1 MGFLMMIRGVSVAR
15 AIRVVLLCVSVLW
28 VVPKECACRR
38 NYSRNSSSSLPP
50 TLSQRP
56 SSVNVGALFTYDSFI
71 GKAAKPAIK
80 AAMDDVNADQTVLKG
95 VKLNI
100 VFQDSNCSGFIGT
113 MGALQLMETKVVA
126 AIGPQSS
133 GIAHMIGYVANELHV
148 PLLSFGATDPTL
160 SSLQYPY
167 FLRTTQNDY
176 FQMHAI
182 ADFVS
187 YSGWRQVIAIFV
199 DDECG
204 RNGISV
210 LGDVLA
216 KKRSRISY
224 KAAITPGA
232 DSTFIED
239 LLVSVNLMASRVFVV
254 HVNPDSGL
262 DVFRV
267 AKSLGMMGS
276 GYVWIATDW
285 LPTAMDSMVPVDS
298 DAMDLLQGVVAFRHY
313 TYESSV
319 KRHFMAR
326 WKNLTND
333 DGFNSYAMYAYDSV
347 WLVARALDVFFKENN
362 KVTFSNDPNL
372 HKTNGS
378 AIQLSALSVFNE
390 GEKFMKIILGM
401 NHTGVTGSIQ
411 FDSDRNRVNPA
422 YEVLNLVGTGPRRV
436 GYWSNHSGLSVV
448 PPEKLYSKPPNTS
461 TANQHLYGIL
471 WPGEVT
477 KPPRGW
483 VFPNNGKPLRIA
495 VPNRVSYTDYVS
507 KDKNPPGVR
516 GYCIDVF
523 EAAIALL
530 PYPVPRTYLLY
541 GDGKRNPSYDN
552 LVNEVVADKYDVAVG
567 DITIVTN
574 RTRYVDFT
582 QPFIESGLVVV
593 APVKEAKSSPWSF
606 LKPFTIEMWA
616 VTGAFF
622 LFVGA
627 MVWILEHR
635 FNEEFRGPPRRQL
648 ITIFWFSFSTMFF
661 SHRENT
667 VSSLGRLVLI
677 IWLFVVLIINSSYT
691 ASLTSI
697 LTVRQLTSRIE
708 GIDSLVTSNEPIG
721 VQDGTFARNY
731 MVNELNI
738 APSRIVPLKD
748 EEQYLSALQRGP
760 RNGGVAAIVDEL
772 PYIEVLLTNS
782 NCKFR
787 TVGQEFTRTGWG
799 FAFQRDSPLAVDM
812 STAILQLSEEGE
824 LEKIHR
830 KWLNYKHE
838 CSMQI
843 SNSED
848 SQLSLKSFWGLFL
861 ICGITCFMALTV
873 FFWRVFWQYQRLLPE
888 NADEERAG
896 EVSEPS
902 SRPGRG
908 LRAPSFKELIKVV
921 DKKEAEIKEM
931 LKQKSNK
938 KLKATQ
944 SAAGSSQSEREIPQI
959 DKSSTI

>member
-1 MGFLMMIRGVSVAR
+1 MMRGVSMVKAM
-15 AIRVVLLCVSVLW
+15 IIVLLCVSFLW
-28 VVPKECACRR
+28 VVPEECAGKADF
-38 NYSRNSSSSLPP
+38 SRNSSSSSA
-50 TLSQRP
+50 SQPLLKRP

-71 GKAAKPAIK
+71 GRAAKPAFK
-80 AAMDDVNADQTVLKG
+80 AAMDDVNADQIVLKG
-95 VKLNI
+95 TKLNI

-113 MGALQLMETKVVA
+113 MGALQLMETQVVA

-133 GIAHMIGYVANELHV
+133 TIAHMISYVANELHV
-148 PLLSFGATDPTL
+148 PLLSFAATDPTL

-167 FLRTTQNDY
+167 FLRTTQNDH
-176 FQMHAI
+176 FQMQAV

-204 RNGISV
+204 RNGVLV
-210 LGDVLA
+210 LGDALA
-216 KKRSRISY
+216 KKRARISH

-232 DSTFIED
+232 DATSIKD
-239 LLVSVNLMASRVFVV
+239 LLVSVNLMASRVYVV

-262 DVFRV
+262 NVFSV

-285 LPTAMDSMVPVDS
+285 LPTVLDSMGAVDAETT
-298 DAMDLLQGVVAFRHY
+298 DVLQGVVAFRHY
-313 TYESSV
+313 TAESDA
-319 KRHFMAR
+319 KRRFMER
-326 WKNLTND
+326 WRNLRPKED
-333 DGFNSYAMYAYDSV
+333 LNSYALYAYDSI
-347 WLVARALDVFFKENN
+347 WLIARALDVFFGDNN
-362 KVTFSNDPNL
+362 RVTFSNDPNL
-372 HKTNGS
+372 HKTKS
-378 AIQLSALSVFNE
+378 SSLRLSALSVFNE
-390 GEKFMKIILGM
+390 GERFLEIILGM
-401 NHTGVTGSIQ
+401 NHTGLTGPIR
-411 FDSDRNRVNPA
+411 FDSERNRVNPA
-422 YEVLNLVGTGPRRV
+422 YEVLNIEGTGPRRV

-448 PPEKLYSKPPNTS
+448 PPEMLYSKPPSTS
-461 TANQHLYGIL
+461 RANQRLYGII

-483 VFPNNGKPLRIA
+483 VFPNNGKLLKIA
-495 VPNRVSYTDYVS
+495 VPNRVSYKDYVS

-523 EAAIALL
+523 EAAIELL
-530 PYPVPRTYLLY
+530 PYPVPRNYILY
-541 GDGKRNPSYDN
+541 GDGKKNPSYDN
-552 LVNEVVADKYDVAVG
+552 LINEVVADNFDVAVG

-574 RTRYVDFT
+574 RTRFVDFT

-627 MVWILEHR
+627 IVWILEHR
-635 FNEEFRGPPRRQL
+635 FNHEFRGPPRRQI

-697 LTVRQLTSRIE
+697 LTVQQLTSRIE
-708 GIDSLVTSNEPIG
+708 GIDSLITSNEPIG

-731 MVNELNI
+731 LVNELNI
-738 APSRIVPLKD
+738 SPHRIVPLRD
-748 EEQYLSALQRGP
+748 EEHYLSALQLGP
-760 RNGGVAAIVDEL
+760 KAGGVAAIVDEL

-782 NCKFR
+782 NCKYR
-787 TVGQEFTRTGWG
+787 TVGQEFTHTGWG

-843 SNSED
+843 QNSET

-861 ICGITCFMALTV
+861 ICGITCFIALTV
-873 FFWRVFWQYQRLLPE
+873 FFWRVFWQYQRLLPDTG
-888 NADEERAG
+888 DEERAS
-896 EVSEPS
+896 EVTEA
-902 SRPGRG
+902 SRSGRG
-908 LRAPSFKELIKVV
+908 LRAPSFKELVKIV
-921 DKKEAEIKEM
+921 DKREAEIKEI
-931 LKQKSNK
+931 LKQKSSS
-938 KLKATQ
+938 KLKSSQ
-944 SAAGSSQSEREIPQI
+944 SGAGSSHSQHSEIP
-959 DKSSTI
+959 

>member
-1 MGFLMMIRGVSVAR
+1 MMRGVSMVKAMR
-15 AIRVVLLCVSVLW
+15 IVLLCVSVLW
-28 VVPKECACRR
+28 IFPEECAGKS
-38 NYSRNSSSSLPP
+38 NFSRNSSSSTASPP
-50 TLSQRP
+50 LSQTP
-56 SSVNVGALFTYDSFI
+56 NSVNVGALFTYDSFI
-71 GKAAKPAIK
+71 GRAAKPAFK

-95 VKLNI
+95 TKLNI
-100 VFQDSNCSGFIGT
+100 VYQDSNCSGFIGT
-113 MGALQLMETKVVA
+113 MGALQLMETQVVA

-133 GIAHMIGYVANELHV
+133 SIAHMISYVANELHV
-148 PLLSFGATDPTL
+148 PLLSFAATDPTL

-167 FLRTTQNDY
+167 FLRTTQNDH
-176 FQMHAI
+176 FQMHAV
-182 ADFVS
+182 ADLVS

-204 RNGISV
+204 RNGVSV
-210 LGDVLA
+210 LGDALA
-216 KKRSRISY
+216 KKRARISH

-232 DSTFIED
+232 DATSIKD
-239 LLVSVNLMASRVFVV
+239 LLVSVNLMASRVYVV

-262 DVFRV
+262 NVFSV

-276 GYVWIATDW
+276 GYVWISTDW
-285 LPTAMDSMVPVDS
+285 LPTVLDSMGAVD
-298 DAMDLLQGVVAFRHY
+298 METMGLLQGVVAFRHY
-313 TYESSV
+313 TAESDA
-319 KRHFMAR
+319 KRRFMER
-326 WKNLTND
+326 WRNLRPKE
-333 DGFNSYAMYAYDSV
+333 GLNSYALYAYDSV
-347 WLVARALDVFFKENN
+347 WLIARALDVFFRENN

-372 HKTNGS
+372 HKTNS
-378 AIQLSALSVFNE
+378 SSLRLSALSVFNE
-390 GEKFMKIILGM
+390 GERFLEIILGM
-401 NHTGVTGSIQ
+401 NHTGVTGPIR
-411 FDSDRNRVNPA
+411 FDSERNRVNPA
-422 YEVLNLVGTGPRRV
+422 YEVLNIEGTGPRRV

-448 PPEKLYSKPPNTS
+448 PPETLYSKPPNTS
-461 TANQHLYGIL
+461 TANQRLYGII

-483 VFPNNGKPLRIA
+483 VFPNNGKPLKIA
-495 VPNRVSYTDYVS
+495 VPNRVSYKDYVS

-523 EAAIALL
+523 EAAIELL
-530 PYPVPRTYLLY
+530 PYPVPRNYILY
-541 GDGKRNPSYDN
+541 GDGKKNPSYDN
-552 LVNEVVADKYDVAVG
+552 LINEVVADNFDVAVG

-574 RTRYVDFT
+574 RTRFVDFT

-627 MVWILEHR
+627 IVWILEHR
-635 FNEEFRGPPRRQL
+635 FNHEFRGPPRRQL

-697 LTVRQLTSRIE
+697 LTVQQLTSRIE
-708 GIDSLVTSNEPIG
+708 GIDSLITSNEPIG

-731 MVNELNI
+731 LVNELNI
-738 APSRIVPLKD
+738 SPHRIVPLRD
-748 EEQYLSALQRGP
+748 EEHYLSALQLGP
-760 RNGGVAAIVDEL
+760 KAGGVAAIVDEL

-782 NCKFR
+782 NCKYR

-843 SNSED
+843 QNSET

-861 ICGITCFMALTV
+861 ICGITCFIALTL
-873 FFWRVFWQYQRLLPE
+873 FFWRVFWQYQRLLPDTG
-888 NADEERAG
+888 DEERAS
-896 EVSEPS
+896 EVTEG
-902 SRPGRG
+902 SRSGRG
-908 LRAPSFKELIKVV
+908 LRAPSFKELVKIV
-921 DKKEAEIKEM
+921 DKREAEIKEI
-931 LKQKSNK
+931 LKQKSSN
-938 KLKATQ
+938 KLKSSQ
-944 SAAGSSQSEREIPQI
+944 SGAGSSHSQHSEIP
-959 DKSSTI
+959 

>member
-1 MGFLMMIRGVSVAR
+1 MRFLVMISGVSMVKAM
-15 AIRVVLLCVSVLW
+15 RVVFLCVYVLR
-28 VVPKECACRR
+28 VFTKECAGESDS
-38 NYSRNSSSSLPP
+38 SRNSSSSSSSS
-50 TLSQRP
+50 LSPSERP

-71 GKAAKPAIK
+71 GRAAKPAFK

-95 VKLNI
+95 IKLNI

-113 MGALQLMETKVVA
+113 MGALQLMETQVVA

-133 GIAHMIGYVANELHV
+133 GIAHMISYVANELHV

-176 FQMHAI
+176 FQMYAI
-182 ADFVS
+182 TDFVY

-210 LGDVLA
+210 LGDALA
-216 KKRSRISY
+216 KKRARISY

-232 DSTFIED
+232 DSSFIED
-239 LLVSVNLMASRVFVV
+239 LLVSVNLMECRVYVV

-262 DVFRV
+262 NIFSV
-267 AKSLGMMGS
+267 AKSLGMMAS

-285 LPTAMDSMVPVDS
+285 LPTAIDSMDPVDS
-298 DAMDLLQGVVAFRHY
+298 DKMDLLQGVVAFRHY
-313 TYESSV
+313 TPESSM
-319 KRHFMAR
+319 KRKFMER
-326 WKNLTND
+326 WKKLRPR
-333 DGFNSYAMYAYDSV
+333 DGFNSYALYAYDSV
-347 WLVARALDVFFKENN
+347 WLVARALDVFFRKNN
-362 KVTFSNDPNL
+362 KITFSHDPNL

-378 AIQLSALSVFNE
+378 NIQLSALSVFNE
-390 GEKFMKIILGM
+390 GDKFLEIILGM
-401 NHTGVTGSIQ
+401 NHTGVTGAIQ
-411 FDSDRNRVNPA
+411 FDSERNRVNPA
-422 YEVLNLVGTGPRRV
+422 YEVQNIAGTGPRKV

-448 PPEKLYSKPPNTS
+448 NPETLYSKPPNTS
-461 TANQHLYGIL
+461 TSNQRLYGII
-471 WPGEVT
+471 WPGEET
-477 KPPRGW
+477 KTPRGW

-495 VPNRVSYTDYVS
+495 VPNRVSYKDYVS

-523 EAAIALL
+523 EAAIELL
-530 PYPVPRTYLLY
+530 PYPVPRSYILY

-552 LVNEVVADKYDVAVG
+552 LINEVVANNYDVAVG

-574 RTRYVDFT
+574 RTRFVDFT

-593 APVKEAKSSPWSF
+593 APVKAAKSSPWSF

-622 LFVGA
+622 LLVGA
-627 MVWILEHR
+627 IIWILEHR
-635 FNEEFRGPPRRQL
+635 FNQEFRGTPRRQI

-667 VSSLGRLVLI
+667 VSALGRLVLI

-697 LTVRQLTSRIE
+697 LTVQQLTSRIE
-708 GIDSLVTSNEPIG
+708 GIDSLITSNEPIG

-731 MVNELNI
+731 LINELNI
-738 APSRIVPLKD
+738 HPSRIVPLRD
-748 EEQYLSALQRGP
+748 EEHYLSALQRGP
-760 RNGGVAAIVDEL
+760 KAAGGVAAIVDEL

-782 NCKFR
+782 NCKYR

-830 KWLNYKHE
+830 KWLSYKHE

-843 SNSED
+843 SNSEN

-861 ICGITCFMALTV
+861 ICGITCFMAITI
-873 FFWRVFWQYQRLLPE
+873 FFWRVFWQYQRLLPDSG
-888 NADEERAG
+888 DEERAR
-896 EVSEPS
+896 EVSES
-902 SRPGRG
+902 SRSGRG
-908 LRAPSFKELIKVV
+908 LRAPSFTELIKVV
-921 DKKEAEIKEM
+921 DKREAEIKEL
-931 LKQKSNK
+931 LKQKSSK
-938 KLKATQ
+938 KLKTTENG
-944 SAAGSSQSEREIPQI
+944 AGSSHSQHSEI
-959 DKSSTI
+959 S

>member
-1 MGFLMMIRGVSVAR
+1 MMRGVSMVKAMR
-15 AIRVVLLCVSVLW
+15 IVLLCVSVLW
-28 VVPKECACRR
+28 IFPEECAGKS
-38 NYSRNSSSSLPP
+38 NFSRNSSSSTASPP
-50 TLSQRP
+50 LSQTP
-56 SSVNVGALFTYDSFI
+56 NSVNVGALFTYDSFI
-71 GKAAKPAIK
+71 GRAAKPAFK

-95 VKLNI
+95 TKLNI
-100 VFQDSNCSGFIGT
+100 VYQDSNCSGFIGT
-113 MGALQLMETKVVA
+113 MGALQLMETQVVA

-133 GIAHMIGYVANELHV
+133 SIAHMISYVANELHV
-148 PLLSFGATDPTL
+148 PLLSFAATDPTL

-167 FLRTTQNDY
+167 FLRTTQNDH
-176 FQMHAI
+176 FQMHAV
-182 ADFVS
+182 ADLVS

-204 RNGISV
+204 RNGVSV
-210 LGDVLA
+210 LGDALA
-216 KKRSRISY
+216 KKRARISH

-232 DSTFIED
+232 DATSIKD
-239 LLVSVNLMASRVFVV
+239 LLVSVNLMASRVYVV

-262 DVFRV
+262 NVFSV

-276 GYVWIATDW
+276 GYVWISTDW
-285 LPTAMDSMVPVDS
+285 LPTVLDSMGAVDTET
-298 DAMDLLQGVVAFRHY
+298 MGLLQGVVAFRHY
-313 TYESSV
+313 TAESDA
-319 KRHFMAR
+319 KRRFMER
-326 WKNLTND
+326 WRNLRPKE
-333 DGFNSYAMYAYDSV
+333 GLNSYALYAYDSV
-347 WLVARALDVFFKENN
+347 WLIARALDVFFRENN

-372 HKTNGS
+372 HKTNS
-378 AIQLSALSVFNE
+378 SSLRLSALSVFNE
-390 GEKFMKIILGM
+390 GERFLEIILGM
-401 NHTGVTGSIQ
+401 NHTGVTGPIR
-411 FDSDRNRVNPA
+411 FDSERNRVNPA
-422 YEVLNLVGTGPRRV
+422 YEVLNIEGTGPRRL

-448 PPEKLYSKPPNTS
+448 PPETLYSKPPNTS
-461 TANQHLYGIL
+461 TANQRLYGII

-483 VFPNNGKPLRIA
+483 VFPNNGKPLKIA
-495 VPNRVSYTDYVS
+495 VPNRVSYKDYVS

-523 EAAIALL
+523 EAAIELL
-530 PYPVPRTYLLY
+530 PYPVPRNYILY
-541 GDGKRNPSYDN
+541 GDGKKNPSYDN
-552 LVNEVVADKYDVAVG
+552 LINEVVADNFDVAVG

-574 RTRYVDFT
+574 RTRFVDFT

-627 MVWILEHR
+627 IVWILEHR
-635 FNEEFRGPPRRQL
+635 FNHEFRGPPRRQL

-697 LTVRQLTSRIE
+697 LTVQQLTSRIE
-708 GIDSLVTSNEPIG
+708 GIDSLITSNEPIG

-731 MVNELNI
+731 LVNELNI
-738 APSRIVPLKD
+738 SPHRIVPLRD
-748 EEQYLSALQRGP
+748 EEHYLSALQLGP
-760 RNGGVAAIVDEL
+760 KAGGVAAIVDEL

-782 NCKFR
+782 NCKYR

-843 SNSED
+843 QNSET

-861 ICGITCFMALTV
+861 ICGITCFIALTL
-873 FFWRVFWQYQRLLPE
+873 FFWRVFWQYQRLLPDTG
-888 NADEERAG
+888 DEERAS
-896 EVSEPS
+896 EVTEG
-902 SRPGRG
+902 SRSGRG
-908 LRAPSFKELIKVV
+908 LRAPSFKELVKIV
-921 DKKEAEIKEM
+921 DKREAEIKEI
-931 LKQKSNK
+931 LKQKSSN
-938 KLKATQ
+938 KLKSSQ
-944 SAAGSSQSEREIPQI
+944 SGAGSSHSQHSEIP
-959 DKSSTI
+959 

>member
-1 MGFLMMIRGVSVAR
+1 VLLLEIVIKMGFLVMIREVSMAK

-28 VVPKECACRR
+28 VVPKECACRS
-38 NYSRNSSSSLPP
+38 NFSRNSSSSSSSSLRP
-50 TLSQRP
+50 LRQRP

-71 GKAAKPAIK
+71 GRAAKPAVK
-80 AAMDDVNADQTVLKG
+80 AAMDDVNADQSVLKG
-95 VKLNI
+95 IKLNI
-100 VFQDSNCSGFIGT
+100 IFQDSNCSGFIGT
-113 MGALQLMETKVVA
+113 MGALQLMENKVVA

-133 GIAHMIGYVANELHV
+133 GIAHMISYVANELHV

-160 SSLQYPY
+160 SSLQFPY

-182 ADFVS
+182 ADFLS

-232 DSTFIED
+232 DSSSIRD
-239 LLVSVNLMASRVFVV
+239 LLVSVNLMESRVFVV

-262 DVFRV
+262 NVFSV
-267 AKSLGMMGS
+267 AKSLGMMAS

-285 LPTAMDSMVPVDS
+285 LPTAMDSMEHVDS
-298 DAMDLLQGVVAFRHY
+298 DTMDLLQGVVAFRHY
-313 TYESSV
+313 TIESSV
-319 KRHFMAR
+319 KRQFMAR
-326 WKNLTND
+326 WKNLRPN

-347 WLVARALDVFFKENN
+347 WLVARALDVFFRENN
-362 KVTFSNDPNL
+362 NITFSNDPNL

-378 AIQLSALSVFNE
+378 TIQLSALSVFNE

-401 NHTGVTGSIQ
+401 NHTGVTGPIQ

-422 YEVLNLVGTGPRRV
+422 YEVLNLEGTAPRTV

-448 PPEKLYSKPPNTS
+448 HPETLYSRPPNTS
-461 TANQHLYGIL
+461 TANQRLKGIIY
-471 WPGEVT
+471 PGEVT

-483 VFPNNGKPLRIA
+483 VFPNNGKPLRIG

-523 EAAIALL
+523 EAAIELL
-530 PYPVPRTYLLY
+530 PYPVPRTYILY

-552 LVNEVVADKYDVAVG
+552 LVNEVVADVSSYITQSSSQLSEDANLSFLMFPLQNFDVAVG

-616 VTGAFF
+616 VTGGFF

-635 FNEEFRGPPRRQL
+635 FNQEFRGPPRRQL
-648 ITIFWFSFSTMFF
+648 ITIFWL
-661 SHRENT
+661 
-667 VSSLGRLVLI
+667 VSQ
-677 IWLFVVLIINSSYT
+677 F
-691 ASLTSI
+691 LT
-697 LTVRQLTSRIE
+697 L
-708 GIDSLVTSNEPIG
+708 EP
-721 VQDGTFARNY
+721 
-731 MVNELNI
+731 
-738 APSRIVPLKD
+738 
-748 EEQYLSALQRGP
+748 
-760 RNGGVAAIVDEL
+760 
-772 PYIEVLLTNS
+772 
-782 NCKFR
+782 
-787 TVGQEFTRTGWG
+787 EFT
-799 FAFQRDSPLAVDM
+799 F
-812 STAILQLSEEGE
+812 
-824 LEKIHR
+824 
-830 KWLNYKHE
+830 
-838 CSMQI
+838 
-843 SNSED
+843 
-848 SQLSLKSFWGLFL
+848 
-861 ICGITCFMALTV
+861 
-873 FFWRVFWQYQRLLPE
+873 
-888 NADEERAG
+888 
-896 EVSEPS
+896 
-902 SRPGRG
+902 
-908 LRAPSFKELIKVV
+908 
-921 DKKEAEIKEM
+921 
-931 LKQKSNK
+931 
-938 KLKATQ
+938 
-944 SAAGSSQSEREIPQI
+944 
-959 DKSSTI
+959 

>member
-1 MGFLMMIRGVSVAR
+1 MITGVTMVKAM
-15 AIRVVLLCVSVLW
+15 RVVLLCVSVLW
-28 VVPKECACRR
+28 VFPEECAGKSDS
-38 NYSRNSSSSLPP
+38 SRNSSSSSAPP
-50 TLSQRP
+50 PILQRP

-71 GKAAKPAIK
+71 GRAAKPAFK
-80 AAMDDVNADQTVLKG
+80 AAMNDVNADQTVLKG
-95 VKLNI
+95 TKLNI

-113 MGALQLMETKVVA
+113 MGALQLMETQVVA

-133 GIAHMIGYVANELHV
+133 SIAHMISYVANELHV

-176 FQMHAI
+176 FQMYAVT
-182 ADFVS
+182 DFIS

-210 LGDVLA
+210 LGDALA
-216 KKRSRISY
+216 KKRARISH
-224 KAAITPGA
+224 KAAITP
-232 DSTFIED
+232 DSDTSSIRD
-239 LLVSVNLMASRVFVV
+239 LLVSVNLMASRVYVV

-262 DVFRV
+262 NVFSV

-285 LPTAMDSMVPVDS
+285 LPTALDSMAPVDT
-298 DAMDLLQGVVAFRHY
+298 DTMDLLQGVVAFRHY
-313 TYESSV
+313 TTETSV
-319 KRHFMAR
+319 KREFMER
-326 WKNLTND
+326 WKNLRPR
-333 DGFNSYAMYAYDSV
+333 DGFNSYALYAYDSV
-347 WLVARALDVFFKENN
+347 WLIARGLDVFFRQNN

-372 HKTNGS
+372 HRTKS
-378 AIQLSALSVFNE
+378 SSLRLSALSVFNE
-390 GEKFMKIILGM
+390 GEKFLEIILGM
-401 NHTGVTGSIQ
+401 NHTGVTGPIQ
-411 FDSDRNRVNPA
+411 FDSERNRVNPA
-422 YEVLNLVGTGPRRV
+422 YEVLNIEGTGPRRV

-448 PPEKLYSKPPNTS
+448 PPETLYSKPPNTS
-461 TANQHLYGIL
+461 TANQRLYGII

-483 VFPNNGKPLRIA
+483 VFPNNGKPLKIA
-495 VPNRVSYTDYVS
+495 VPNRVSYKDYVS

-523 EAAIALL
+523 EAAIELL
-530 PYPVPRTYLLY
+530 PYPVPRNYILY
-541 GDGKRNPSYDN
+541 GDGKKNPSYDN
-552 LVNEVVADKYDVAVG
+552 LINEVVADNFDVAVG

-574 RTRYVDFT
+574 RTRFVDFT

-627 MVWILEHR
+627 IVWILEHR
-635 FNEEFRGPPRRQL
+635 FNHEFRGPPRRQL

-697 LTVRQLTSRIE
+697 LTVQQLTSRIE
-708 GIDSLVTSNEPIG
+708 GIDSLITSNEPIG

-731 MVNELNI
+731 LVNELNI
-738 APSRIVPLKD
+738 SPHRIVPLRD
-748 EEQYLSALQRGP
+748 EEHYLSALQLGP
-760 RNGGVAAIVDEL
+760 KAGGVAAIVDEL

-843 SNSED
+843 QNTET

-861 ICGITCFMALTV
+861 ICGVTCFIALTV
-873 FFWRVFWQYQRLLPE
+873 FFWRVFWQYQRLLPDTG
-888 NADEERAG
+888 DEERAS
-896 EVSEPS
+896 EVTEA
-902 SRPGRG
+902 SRSGRG
-908 LRAPSFKELIKVV
+908 LRAPSFKELVKIV
-921 DKKEAEIKEM
+921 DKREAEIKEI
-931 LKQKSNK
+931 LKQKSNNN
-938 KLKATQ
+938 KLKSSQ
-944 SAAGSSQSEREIPQI
+944 SGAGSSHSQHSEIP
-959 DKSSTI
+959 

>member
-1 MGFLMMIRGVSVAR
+1 MIRGVTMVKAM
-15 AIRVVLLCVSVLW
+15 RVVLLCVSVLW
-28 VVPKECACRR
+28 VFPEEC
-38 NYSRNSSSSLPP
+38 
-50 TLSQRP
+50 
-56 SSVNVGALFTYDSFI
+56 
-71 GKAAKPAIK
+71 AAKPAFK

-95 VKLNI
+95 TKLNI

-113 MGALQLMETKVVA
+113 MGALQLMETQVVA

-133 GIAHMIGYVANELHV
+133 SIAHMISYVANELHV

-167 FLRTTQNDY
+167 FLRTTQNDH
-176 FQMHAI
+176 FQMNAVT
-182 ADFVS
+182 DFIS

-210 LGDVLA
+210 LGDALA
-216 KKRSRISY
+216 KKRARISH

-232 DSTFIED
+232 DTSSIKD
-239 LLVSVNLMASRVFVV
+239 LLVSVNLMASRVYVV

-262 DVFRV
+262 NIFSV
-267 AKSLGMMGS
+267 AKSLGMMGN

-285 LPTAMDSMVPVDS
+285 LPTALDSMAPVDT
-298 DAMDLLQGVVAFRHY
+298 DTMDLLQGVVAFRHY
-313 TYESSV
+313 TTESSM
-319 KRHFMAR
+319 KRRFMER
-326 WKNLTND
+326 WKNLRPK
-333 DGFNSYAMYAYDSV
+333 DGFNSYALYAYDSV
-347 WLVARALDVFFKENN
+347 WLIARALDVFFRQNN

-372 HKTNGS
+372 HRAKS
-378 AIQLSALSVFNE
+378 SSLRLSALSVFNE
-390 GEKFMKIILGM
+390 GERFLEIILGM
-401 NHTGVTGSIQ
+401 NHTGVTGPIQ
-411 FDSDRNRVNPA
+411 FDSERNRVNPA
-422 YEVLNLVGTGPRRV
+422 YEVLNIEGTGPRRV

-448 PPEKLYSKPPNTS
+448 APETLYSKPPNTS
-461 TANQHLYGIL
+461 TANQRLYGII

-483 VFPNNGKPLRIA
+483 VFPNNGKPLKIA
-495 VPNRVSYTDYVS
+495 VPNRVSYKDYVS

-523 EAAIALL
+523 EAAIELL
-530 PYPVPRTYLLY
+530 PYPVPRNYILY
-541 GDGKRNPSYDN
+541 GDGKKNPSYDN
-552 LVNEVVADKYDVAVG
+552 LINEVVADNFDVAVG

-574 RTRYVDFT
+574 RTRFVDFT

-627 MVWILEHR
+627 IVWILEHR
-635 FNEEFRGPPRRQL
+635 FNHEFRGPPRRQL

-697 LTVRQLTSRIE
+697 LTVQQLTSRIE
-708 GIDSLVTSNEPIG
+708 GIDSLITSNEPIG

-731 MVNELNI
+731 LVNELNI
-738 APSRIVPLKD
+738 SPHRIVPLRD
-748 EEQYLSALQRGP
+748 EEHYLSALQLGP
-760 RNGGVAAIVDEL
+760 KAGGVAAIVDEL

-782 NCKFR
+782 NCKYR

-799 FAFQRDSPLAVDM
+799 FAFQRDSPLALDM

-843 SNSED
+843 QNSEN

-861 ICGITCFMALTV
+861 ICGVTCFIALTV
-873 FFWRVFWQYQRLLPE
+873 FFWRVFWQYQKLLPDTG
-888 NADEERAG
+888 DEERAS
-896 EVSEPS
+896 EVTEPS
-902 SRPGRG
+902 RSGRG
-908 LRAPSFKELIKVV
+908 LRAPSFKELVKIV
-921 DKKEAEIKEM
+921 DKREAEIKEI
-931 LKQKSNK
+931 LKQKSNNN
-938 KLKATQ
+938 KLKSSQ
-944 SAAGSSQSEREIPQI
+944 SGAGSSHSQHTEIP
-959 DKSSTI
+959 

>member
-1 MGFLMMIRGVSVAR
+1 M
-15 AIRVVLLCVSVLW
+15 
-28 VVPKECACRR
+28 
-38 NYSRNSSSSLPP
+38 
-50 TLSQRP
+50 
-56 SSVNVGALFTYDSFI
+56 
-71 GKAAKPAIK
+71 
-80 AAMDDVNADQTVLKG
+80 
-95 VKLNI
+95 
-100 VFQDSNCSGFIGT
+100 
-113 MGALQLMETKVVA
+113 VA

-133 GIAHMIGYVANELHV
+133 GIAHMISYVANELHV

-232 DSTFIED
+232 DSSFIQD
-239 LLVSVNLMASRVFVV
+239 LLVSVNLMESRVFVV

-262 DVFRV
+262 YLFSV

-285 LPTAMDSMVPVDS
+285 LPTAMDSMEPVDS
-298 DAMDLLQGVVAFRHY
+298 DTMDLLQGVVAFRHY
-313 TYESSV
+313 TNESSV
-319 KRHFMAR
+319 KRQFMAR
-326 WKNLTND
+326 WKNLTPN

-347 WLVARALDVFFKENN
+347 WLVARALDVFFRENN
-362 KVTFSNDPNL
+362 RITFSNDPNL

-378 AIQLSALSVFNE
+378 TIQLSALSVFNE
-390 GEKFMKIILGM
+390 GEKFMEIILGM
-401 NHTGVTGSIQ
+401 NHTGVTGPIQ

-422 YEVLNLVGTGPRRV
+422 YEVLNYEGTGPRRV

-448 PPEKLYSKPPNTS
+448 PPENLNFKPPNTS
-461 TANQHLYGIL
+461 TANQHLYGII

-483 VFPNNGKPLRIA
+483 VFPNNGKPLRVG
-495 VPNRVSYTDYVS
+495 VPNRVSYTAYVS

-516 GYCIDVF
+516 GFCIDVF
-523 EAAIALL
+523 EAAIELL
-530 PYPVPRTYLLY
+530 PYPVPRNYILY

-552 LVNEVVADKYDVAVG
+552 LVNEVVADVSSYTLLNQVHNFQKMLTIFSFFFSLQNFDVAVG

-635 FNEEFRGPPRRQL
+635 FNQEFRGSPRRQL
-648 ITIFWFSFSTMFF
+648 ITIFWLV
-661 SHRENT
+661 SHILTPSLSLHLDLIFYLVIVTGLASQRC
-667 VSSLGRLVLI
+667 SSL
-677 IWLFVVLIINSSYT
+677 
-691 ASLTSI
+691 
-697 LTVRQLTSRIE
+697 
-708 GIDSLVTSNEPIG
+708 
-721 VQDGTFARNY
+721 
-731 MVNELNI
+731 
-738 APSRIVPLKD
+738 IV
-748 EEQYLSALQRGP
+748 
-760 RNGGVAAIVDEL
+760 
-772 PYIEVLLTNS
+772 
-782 NCKFR
+782 
-787 TVGQEFTRTGWG
+787 
-799 FAFQRDSPLAVDM
+799 
-812 STAILQLSEEGE
+812 
-824 LEKIHR
+824 
-830 KWLNYKHE
+830 
-838 CSMQI
+838 SM
-843 SNSED
+843 
-848 SQLSLKSFWGLFL
+848 L
-861 ICGITCFMALTV
+861 
-873 FFWRVFWQYQRLLPE
+873 
-888 NADEERAG
+888 
-896 EVSEPS
+896 
-902 SRPGRG
+902 
-908 LRAPSFKELIKVV
+908 
-921 DKKEAEIKEM
+921 
-931 LKQKSNK
+931 
-938 KLKATQ
+938 
-944 SAAGSSQSEREIPQI
+944 
-959 DKSSTI
+959 

>member
-1 MGFLMMIRGVSVAR
+1 MRGVSMVKAMR
-15 AIRVVLLCVSVLW
+15 IILLCVSVLW
-28 VVPKECACRR
+28 IFPEECAGKS
-38 NYSRNSSSSLPP
+38 NFSRNSSSSTASPP
-50 TLSQRP
+50 LSQTP
-56 SSVNVGALFTYDSFI
+56 NSVNVGALFTYDSFI
-71 GKAAKPAIK
+71 GRAAKPAFK

-95 VKLNI
+95 TKLNI
-100 VFQDSNCSGFIGT
+100 VYQDSNCSGFIGT
-113 MGALQLMETKVVA
+113 MGALQLMETQVVA

-133 GIAHMIGYVANELHV
+133 SIAHMISYVANELHV
-148 PLLSFGATDPTL
+148 PLLSFAATDPTL

-167 FLRTTQNDY
+167 FLRTTQNDH
-176 FQMHAI
+176 FQMHAV
-182 ADFVS
+182 ADLVS

-204 RNGISV
+204 RNGVSV
-210 LGDVLA
+210 LGDALA
-216 KKRSRISY
+216 KKRARISH

-232 DSTFIED
+232 DATSIKD
-239 LLVSVNLMASRVFVV
+239 LLVSVNLMASRVYVV

-262 DVFRV
+262 NVFSV
-267 AKSLGMMGS
+267 AKALGMMGN
-276 GYVWIATDW
+276 GYVWITTDW
-285 LPTAMDSMVPVDS
+285 LPTVLDSMGAVD
-298 DAMDLLQGVVAFRHY
+298 AETMDLLQGVVAFRHY
-313 TYESSV
+313 TAESDA
-319 KRHFMAR
+319 KRRFMER
-326 WKNLTND
+326 WRNLRPKE
-333 DGFNSYAMYAYDSV
+333 GLNSYSLYAYDSV
-347 WLVARALDVFFKENN
+347 WLIARALDVFFRENN

-372 HKTNGS
+372 HKTKS
-378 AIQLSALSVFNE
+378 SSLRLSALSVFNE
-390 GEKFMKIILGM
+390 GERFLEIILGM
-401 NHTGVTGSIQ
+401 NHTGLTGPIR
-411 FDSDRNRVNPA
+411 FDSERNRVNPA
-422 YEVLNLVGTGPRRV
+422 YEVLNIEGTGPRRV

-448 PPEKLYSKPPNTS
+448 PPETLYSKPPNTS
-461 TANQHLYGIL
+461 TANQRLYGII

-483 VFPNNGKPLRIA
+483 VFPNNGKPLKIA
-495 VPNRVSYTDYVS
+495 VPNRVSYKDYVS

-523 EAAIALL
+523 EAAIELL
-530 PYPVPRTYLLY
+530 PYPVPRNYILY
-541 GDGKRNPSYDN
+541 GDGKKNPSYDN
-552 LVNEVVADKYDVAVG
+552 LINEVVADNFDVAVG

-574 RTRYVDFT
+574 RTRFVDFT

-627 MVWILEHR
+627 IVWILEHR
-635 FNEEFRGPPRRQL
+635 FNHEFRGPPRRQL

-697 LTVRQLTSRIE
+697 LTVQQLTSRIE
-708 GIDSLVTSNEPIG
+708 GIDSLITSNEPIG

-731 MVNELNI
+731 LVNELNI
-738 APSRIVPLKD
+738 SPHRIVPLRD
-748 EEQYLSALQRGP
+748 EEHYLSALQLGP
-760 RNGGVAAIVDEL
+760 KAGGVAAIVDEL

-782 NCKFR
+782 NCKYR

-843 SNSED
+843 QNSET

-861 ICGITCFMALTV
+861 ICGITCFIALTL
-873 FFWRVFWQYQRLLPE
+873 FFWRVFWQYQRLLPDTG
-888 NADEERAG
+888 DEERAS
-896 EVSEPS
+896 EVTEG
-902 SRPGRG
+902 SRSGRG
-908 LRAPSFKELIKVV
+908 LRAPSFKELVKIV
-921 DKKEAEIKEM
+921 DKREAEIKEI
-931 LKQKSNK
+931 LKQKSSN
-938 KLKATQ
+938 KLKSSQ
-944 SAAGSSQSEREIPQI
+944 SGAGSSHSQHSEIP
-959 DKSSTI
+959 

>member
-1 MGFLMMIRGVSVAR
+1 MMIRGVSMVKAMGVA
-15 AIRVVLLCVSVLW
+15 LLYVSVLW
-28 VVPKECACRR
+28 VVPQECAGKSVL
-38 NYSRNSSSSLPP
+38 SRNSSTSPPLP
-50 TLSQRP
+50 QRP

-71 GKAAKPAIK
+71 GRAAKPAFK

-95 VKLNI
+95 TKLNI

-113 MGALQLMETKVVA
+113 MGALQLMETQVVA

-133 GIAHMIGYVANELHV
+133 GIAHMISYVANELHV
-148 PLLSFGATDPTL
+148 PLLSFAATDPTL

-176 FQMHAI
+176 FQMQAI
-182 ADFVS
+182 TDFIS
-187 YSGWRQVIAIFV
+187 YSGWRQVIAIYV
-199 DDECG
+199 DDEYG
-204 RNGISV
+204 RNGVSILS
-210 LGDVLA
+210 DALA
-216 KKRSRISY
+216 KKRSKISY

-232 DSTFIED
+232 DSTSIES
-239 LLVSVNLMASRVFVV
+239 LLVSVNLMASRVYVV

-262 DVFRV
+262 NVFSV
-267 AKSLGMMGS
+267 AKSLGMMGN

-285 LPTAMDSMVPVDS
+285 LPTAIDSMEPVDS
-298 DAMDLLQGVVAFRHY
+298 ETMDLLQGVVAFRHY
-313 TYESSV
+313 TAESSM
-319 KRHFMAR
+319 KRQFKER
-326 WKNLTND
+326 WKN
-333 DGFNSYAMYAYDSV
+333 GFNSYALYAYDSV
-347 WLVARALDVFFKENN
+347 WLIARALDGFFRENSTI
-362 KVTFSNDPNL
+362 TFSNDQRL
-372 HKTNGS
+372 HKTS
-378 AIQLSALSVFNE
+378 DSSIQLSALNVFNE
-390 GEKFMKIILGM
+390 GEKLLKIILGM
-401 NHTGVTGSIQ
+401 NHTGVSGPIQ
-411 FDSDRNRVNPA
+411 FDSERNRVNPA
-422 YEVLNLVGTGPRRV
+422 YEVLNVEGSGPRRV

-448 PPEKLYSKPPNTS
+448 TPETLYSKPPNTS
-461 TANQHLYGIL
+461 TANQRLHGII

-483 VFPNNGKPLRIA
+483 VFPNNGKPLKIA
-495 VPNRVSYTDYVS
+495 VPNRVSYKDYVS

-523 EAAIALL
+523 EAAIELL
-530 PYPVPRTYLLY
+530 PYPVPRNYILY
-541 GDGKRNPSYDN
+541 GDGKKNPSYDSLIN
-552 LVNEVVADKYDVAVG
+552 DVVADSFDVAVG
-567 DITIVTN
+567 DITITTN
-574 RTRYVDFT
+574 RTRFVDFT

-593 APVKEAKSSPWSF
+593 APVKVAKSSPWSF

-627 MVWILEHR
+627 IVWILEHR
-635 FNEEFRGPPRRQL
+635 FNHEFRGPPRRQL

-667 VSSLGRLVLI
+667 VSTLGRLVLI

-697 LTVRQLTSRIE
+697 LTVQQLTSRIE
-708 GIDSLVTSNEPIG
+708 GIDSLIQSNEPIG

-731 MVNELNI
+731 LVNELNI
-738 APSRIVPLKD
+738 SPHRIVPLRD
-748 EEQYLSALQRGP
+748 EEHYLSALQRGP
-760 RNGGVAAIVDEL
+760 KDGGVAAIVDEL

-782 NCKFR
+782 NCKYR

-843 SNSED
+843 ADSEN

-873 FFWRVFWQYQRLLPE
+873 FFWRVFWQYQRLLPDSG
-888 NADEERAG
+888 DEERAC
-896 EVSEPS
+896 EVTEASGS
-902 SRPGRG
+902 GKG

-921 DKKEAEIKEM
+921 DTKEAEIKEM
-931 LKQKSNK
+931 LKQKSSK
-938 KLKATQ
+938 KLKSSQ
-944 SAAGSSQSEREIPQI
+944 SGAGSSHSQRIDIP
-959 DKSSTI
+959 

>member
-1 MGFLMMIRGVSVAR
+1 MMRGVSMVKAMR
-15 AIRVVLLCVSVLW
+15 IILLCVSVLW
-28 VVPKECACRR
+28 IFPEECAGKS
-38 NYSRNSSSSLPP
+38 NFSRNSSSSTASPP
-50 TLSQRP
+50 LSQTP
-56 SSVNVGALFTYDSFI
+56 NSVNVGALFTYDSFI
-71 GKAAKPAIK
+71 GRAAKPAFK

-95 VKLNI
+95 TKLNI

-113 MGALQLMETKVVA
+113 MGALQLMETQVVA

-133 GIAHMIGYVANELHV
+133 SIAHMISYVANELHV
-148 PLLSFGATDPTL
+148 PLLSFAATDPTL

-167 FLRTTQNDY
+167 FLRTTQNDH
-176 FQMHAI
+176 FQMHAV
-182 ADFVS
+182 ADLVS

-204 RNGISV
+204 RNGVSV
-210 LGDVLA
+210 LGDALA
-216 KKRSRISY
+216 KKRARISH

-232 DSTFIED
+232 DATSIKD
-239 LLVSVNLMASRVFVV
+239 LLVSVNLMASRVYVV

-262 DVFRV
+262 NVFSV

-276 GYVWIATDW
+276 GYVWISTDW
-285 LPTAMDSMVPVDS
+285 LPTVLDSMGAVDTET
-298 DAMDLLQGVVAFRHY
+298 MDLLQGVVAFRHY
-313 TYESSV
+313 TAESDA
-319 KRHFMAR
+319 KRRFMER
-326 WKNLTND
+326 WRNLRPKE
-333 DGFNSYAMYAYDSV
+333 GLNSYALYAYDSV
-347 WLVARALDVFFKENN
+347 WLIARALDVFFRENN
-362 KVTFSNDPNL
+362 RVTFSNDPNL
-372 HKTNGS
+372 HKTKS
-378 AIQLSALSVFNE
+378 SSLRLSALSVFNE
-390 GEKFMKIILGM
+390 GERFLEIILGM
-401 NHTGVTGSIQ
+401 NHTGVTGPIR
-411 FDSDRNRVNPA
+411 FDSERNRVNPA
-422 YEVLNLVGTGPRRV
+422 YEVLNIEGTGPRRV

-448 PPEKLYSKPPNTS
+448 PPETLYSKPPNTS
-461 TANQHLYGIL
+461 TANQRLYGII

-483 VFPNNGKPLRIA
+483 VFPNNGKPLKIA
-495 VPNRVSYTDYVS
+495 VPNRVSYKDYVS

-523 EAAIALL
+523 EAAIELL
-530 PYPVPRTYLLY
+530 PYPVPRNYILY
-541 GDGKRNPSYDN
+541 GDGKKNPSYDN
-552 LVNEVVADKYDVAVG
+552 LINEVVADNFDVAVG

-574 RTRYVDFT
+574 RTRFVDFT

-627 MVWILEHR
+627 IVWILEHR
-635 FNEEFRGPPRRQL
+635 FNHEFRGPPRRQL

-697 LTVRQLTSRIE
+697 LTVQQLTSRIE
-708 GIDSLVTSNEPIG
+708 GIDSLITSNEPIG

-731 MVNELNI
+731 LVNELNI
-738 APSRIVPLKD
+738 SPHRIVPLRD
-748 EEQYLSALQRGP
+748 EEHYLSALQLGP
-760 RNGGVAAIVDEL
+760 KAGGVAAIVDEL

-782 NCKFR
+782 NCKYR

-843 SNSED
+843 QNSET

-861 ICGITCFMALTV
+861 ICGITCFIALTL
-873 FFWRVFWQYQRLLPE
+873 FFWRVFWQYQRLLPDTG
-888 NADEERAG
+888 DEERAS
-896 EVSEPS
+896 EVTEG
-902 SRPGRG
+902 SRSGRG
-908 LRAPSFKELIKVV
+908 LRAPSFKELVKIV
-921 DKKEAEIKEM
+921 DKREAEIKEI
-931 LKQKSNK
+931 LKQKSSN
-938 KLKATQ
+938 KLKSSQ
-944 SAAGSSQSEREIPQI
+944 SGAGSSHSQHSEIP
-959 DKSSTI
+959 

>member
-1 MGFLMMIRGVSVAR
+1 M
-15 AIRVVLLCVSVLW
+15 
-28 VVPKECACRR
+28 
-38 NYSRNSSSSLPP
+38 
-50 TLSQRP
+50 
-56 SSVNVGALFTYDSFI
+56 
-71 GKAAKPAIK
+71 
-80 AAMDDVNADQTVLKG
+80 
-95 VKLNI
+95 
-100 VFQDSNCSGFIGT
+100 
-113 MGALQLMETKVVA
+113 VA

-133 GIAHMIGYVANELHV
+133 GIAHMISYVANELHV

-232 DSTFIED
+232 DSSFIQD
-239 LLVSVNLMASRVFVV
+239 LLVSVNLMESRVFVV

-262 DVFRV
+262 YVFSV

-285 LPTAMDSMVPVDS
+285 LPTAMDSMEPVDS
-298 DAMDLLQGVVAFRHY
+298 DTMDLLQGVVAFRHY
-313 TYESSV
+313 TNESSV
-319 KRHFMAR
+319 KRQFMAR
-326 WKNLTND
+326 WKNLTPN

-347 WLVARALDVFFKENN
+347 WLVARALDVFFRENN
-362 KVTFSNDPNL
+362 RITFSNDPNL

-378 AIQLSALSVFNE
+378 TIQLSALSVFNE
-390 GEKFMKIILGM
+390 GEKFMEIILGM
-401 NHTGVTGSIQ
+401 NHTGVTGPIQ

-422 YEVLNLVGTGPRRV
+422 YEVLNYEGTGPRRV

-448 PPEKLYSKPPNTS
+448 PPENLNFKPPNTS
-461 TANQHLYGIL
+461 TANQHLYGII

-483 VFPNNGKPLRIA
+483 VFPNNGKPLRVG
-495 VPNRVSYTDYVS
+495 VPNRVSYTAYVS

-516 GYCIDVF
+516 GFCIDVF
-523 EAAIALL
+523 EAAIELL
-530 PYPVPRTYLLY
+530 PYPVPRNYILY

-552 LVNEVVADKYDVAVG
+552 LVNEVVADVSSYTLLNQVHNFQKMLTIFSFFFSLQNFDVAVG

-635 FNEEFRGPPRRQL
+635 FNQEFRGSPRRQL
-648 ITIFWFSFSTMFF
+648 ITIFWLV
-661 SHRENT
+661 SHILTPSLSLHLDLIFYLFIVTGLASQRC
-667 VSSLGRLVLI
+667 SSL
-677 IWLFVVLIINSSYT
+677 
-691 ASLTSI
+691 
-697 LTVRQLTSRIE
+697 
-708 GIDSLVTSNEPIG
+708 
-721 VQDGTFARNY
+721 
-731 MVNELNI
+731 
-738 APSRIVPLKD
+738 IV
-748 EEQYLSALQRGP
+748 
-760 RNGGVAAIVDEL
+760 
-772 PYIEVLLTNS
+772 
-782 NCKFR
+782 
-787 TVGQEFTRTGWG
+787 
-799 FAFQRDSPLAVDM
+799 
-812 STAILQLSEEGE
+812 
-824 LEKIHR
+824 
-830 KWLNYKHE
+830 
-838 CSMQI
+838 SM
-843 SNSED
+843 
-848 SQLSLKSFWGLFL
+848 L
-861 ICGITCFMALTV
+861 
-873 FFWRVFWQYQRLLPE
+873 
-888 NADEERAG
+888 
-896 EVSEPS
+896 
-902 SRPGRG
+902 
-908 LRAPSFKELIKVV
+908 
-921 DKKEAEIKEM
+921 
-931 LKQKSNK
+931 
-938 KLKATQ
+938 
-944 SAAGSSQSEREIPQI
+944 
-959 DKSSTI
+959 

>member
-1 MGFLMMIRGVSVAR
+1 MMRGVSMVKAMR
-15 AIRVVLLCVSVLW
+15 IILLCVSVLW
-28 VVPKECACRR
+28 IFPEECAGKS
-38 NYSRNSSSSLPP
+38 NFSRNSSSSTASPP
-50 TLSQRP
+50 LSQTP
-56 SSVNVGALFTYDSFI
+56 NSVNVGALFTYDSFI
-71 GKAAKPAIK
+71 GRAAKPAFK

-95 VKLNI
+95 TKLNI

-113 MGALQLMETKVVA
+113 MGALQLMETQVVA

-133 GIAHMIGYVANELHV
+133 SIAHMISYVANELHV
-148 PLLSFGATDPTL
+148 PLLSFAATDPTL

-167 FLRTTQNDY
+167 FLRTTQNDH
-176 FQMHAI
+176 FQMHAV
-182 ADFVS
+182 ADLVS

-204 RNGISV
+204 RNGVSV
-210 LGDVLA
+210 LGDALA
-216 KKRSRISY
+216 KKRARISH

-232 DSTFIED
+232 DATSIKD
-239 LLVSVNLMASRVFVV
+239 LLVSVNLMASRVYVV

-262 DVFRV
+262 NVFSV

-276 GYVWIATDW
+276 GYVWISTDW
-285 LPTAMDSMVPVDS
+285 LPTVLDSMGAVDTET
-298 DAMDLLQGVVAFRHY
+298 MDLLQGVVAFRHY
-313 TYESSV
+313 TAESDA
-319 KRHFMAR
+319 KRRFMER
-326 WKNLTND
+326 WRNLRPKE
-333 DGFNSYAMYAYDSV
+333 GLNSYALYAYDSV
-347 WLVARALDVFFKENN
+347 WLIARALDVFFRENN
-362 KVTFSNDPNL
+362 RVTFSNDRNL
-372 HKTNGS
+372 HKTKS
-378 AIQLSALSVFNE
+378 SSLRLSALSVFNE
-390 GEKFMKIILGM
+390 GERFLEIILGM
-401 NHTGVTGSIQ
+401 NHTGVTGPIR
-411 FDSDRNRVNPA
+411 FDSERNRVNPA
-422 YEVLNLVGTGPRRV
+422 YEVLNIEGTGPRRV

-448 PPEKLYSKPPNTS
+448 PPETLYSKPPNTS
-461 TANQHLYGIL
+461 TANQRLYGII

-483 VFPNNGKPLRIA
+483 VFPNNGKPLKIA
-495 VPNRVSYTDYVS
+495 VPNRVSYKDYVS

-523 EAAIALL
+523 EAAIELL
-530 PYPVPRTYLLY
+530 PYPVPRNYILY
-541 GDGKRNPSYDN
+541 GDGKKNPSYDN
-552 LVNEVVADKYDVAVG
+552 LINEVVADNFDVAVG

-574 RTRYVDFT
+574 RTRFVDFT

-627 MVWILEHR
+627 IVWILEHR
-635 FNEEFRGPPRRQL
+635 FNHEFRGPPRRQL

-697 LTVRQLTSRIE
+697 LTVQQLTSRIE
-708 GIDSLVTSNEPIG
+708 GIDSLITSNEPIG

-731 MVNELNI
+731 LVNELNI
-738 APSRIVPLKD
+738 SPHRIVPLRD
-748 EEQYLSALQRGP
+748 EEHYLSALQLGP
-760 RNGGVAAIVDEL
+760 KAGGVAAIVDEL

-782 NCKFR
+782 NCKYR

-843 SNSED
+843 QNSET

-861 ICGITCFMALTV
+861 ICGITCFIALTL
-873 FFWRVFWQYQRLLPE
+873 FFWRVFWQYQRLLPDTG
-888 NADEERAG
+888 DEERAS
-896 EVSEPS
+896 EVTEG
-902 SRPGRG
+902 SRSGRG
-908 LRAPSFKELIKVV
+908 LRAPSFKELVKIV
-921 DKKEAEIKEM
+921 DKREAEIKEI
-931 LKQKSNK
+931 LKQKSSN
-938 KLKATQ
+938 KLKSSQ
-944 SAAGSSQSEREIPQI
+944 SGAGSSHSQHSEIP
-959 DKSSTI
+959 

>member
-1 MGFLMMIRGVSVAR
+1 MTSAVSMVKAMR
-15 AIRVVLLCVSVLW
+15 LVLLCVSVLW
-28 VVPKECACRR
+28 VVPKECAGKSDL
-38 NYSRNSSSSLPP
+38 SRNSSSSSSPP
-50 TLSQRP
+50 LSQRP

-71 GKAAKPAIK
+71 GRAAKPAFK

-95 VKLNI
+95 IKLNI

-113 MGALQLMETKVVA
+113 MGALQLMETQVVA

-133 GIAHMIGYVANELHV
+133 GIAHMISHVANELHV

-176 FQMHAI
+176 FQMYAI
-182 ADFVS
+182 TDFLS
-187 YSGWRQVIAIFV
+187 YKGWRQVIAIFV

-210 LGDVLA
+210 LGDALA
-216 KKRSRISY
+216 KKRMRISY

-232 DSTFIED
+232 DTNSIKD
-239 LLVSVNLMASRVFVV
+239 LLVSVNLMESRVFLV

-262 DVFRV
+262 NVFSE

-285 LPTAMDSMVPVDS
+285 LPTAIDSMETDDS
-298 DAMDLLQGVVAFRHY
+298 LKTMDLLQGVVAFRHY
-313 TYESSV
+313 TTETRM
-319 KRHFMAR
+319 KRQFMER
-326 WKNLTND
+326 WKKLRHSY
-333 DGFNSYAMYAYDSV
+333 DGFNSYALYAYDSV
-347 WLVARALDVFFKENN
+347 WLVARALDVFFRENN
-362 KVTFSNDPNL
+362 EVTFSNDSNL
-372 HKTNGS
+372 HKTNIS
-378 AIQLSALSVFNE
+378 SIQLSALSVFNE
-390 GEKFMKIILGM
+390 GEKFLEIILGM
-401 NHTGVTGSIQ
+401 NHTGVTGLIQ
-411 FDSDRNRVNPA
+411 FDSERNRVNPA
-422 YEVLNLVGTGPRRV
+422 YEVLNIEGTGPRRV

-448 PPEKLYSKPPNTS
+448 PPETLYSKPPNKS
-461 TANQHLYGIL
+461 TANQRLYDII

-483 VFPNNGKPLRIA
+483 VFPNNGEPLRIA
-495 VPNRVSYTDYVS
+495 VPNRVSYKDYVS
-507 KDKNPPGVR
+507 KDRNPPGVR

-523 EAAIALL
+523 EAAIELL
-530 PYPVPRTYLLY
+530 PYPVPRTYMLY
-541 GDGKRNPSYDN
+541 GDGKKNPSYDN
-552 LVNEVVADKYDVAVG
+552 LINDVVADKYDVAVG

-574 RTRYVDFT
+574 RTRVVDFT
-582 QPFIESGLVVV
+582 QPFMESGLVVV
-593 APVKEAKSSPWSF
+593 APVKEAKSSPWAF

-627 MVWILEHR
+627 IVWILEHR
-635 FNEEFRGPPRRQL
+635 FNHEFRGPPRRQL

-667 VSSLGRLVLI
+667 VSSLGRMVLI

-697 LTVRQLTSRIE
+697 LTIQQLTSRIE
-708 GIDSLVTSNEPIG
+708 GIDSLIASNEKIG

-731 MVNELNI
+731 LINELNI
-738 APSRIVPLKD
+738 SPSRIVPLRD
-748 EEQYLSALQRGP
+748 EEQYLSALQLGP
-760 RNGGVAAIVDEL
+760 NKVGGVAAIVDEL

-824 LEKIHR
+824 LEKIQR

-843 SNSED
+843 SNSEN

-873 FFWRVFWQYQRLLPE
+873 FFWRVFWQYQRLLPDSG
-888 NADEERAG
+888 DEERAR
-896 EVSEPS
+896 EVSES
-902 SRPGRG
+902 SRSGRG

-921 DKKEAEIKEM
+921 DKREAEIKEI
-931 LKQKSNK
+931 LKQK
-938 KLKATQ
+938 KLNTSQ
-944 SAAGSSQSEREIPQI
+944 SGAGSSHSQHSDIP
-959 DKSSTI
+959 

>member
-1 MGFLMMIRGVSVAR
+1 MMVRGVSMAK

-28 VVPKECACRR
+28 VVPKECACTR
-38 NYSRNSSSSLPP
+38 NYSRDSSSSLP

-71 GKAAKPAIK
+71 GKAAKPAFK

-133 GIAHMIGYVANELHV
+133 GIAHMIAYVANELHV

-204 RNGISV
+204 RNGVSV

-232 DSTFIED
+232 DATFIKD

-262 DVFRV
+262 HVFRV

-285 LPTAMDSMVPVDS
+285 LPTAMDSMDPVDS
-298 DAMDLLQGVVAFRHY
+298 NTMDLLQGVVAFRHY
-313 TYESSV
+313 TNDSTA
-319 KRHFMAR
+319 KTQFMAR
-326 WKNLTND
+326 WKNLTPNV
-333 DGFNSYAMYAYDSV
+333 GFNSYAMYAYDSV
-347 WLVARALDVFFKENN
+347 WLVARALDVFFRENN
-362 KVTFSNDPNL
+362 KITFSKDPNL

-378 AIQLSALSVFNE
+378 TVQLSALSVFNG

-401 NHTGVTGSIQ
+401 NHTGVTGPIQ

-422 YEVLNLVGTGPRRV
+422 YEILNLEGTGPRRV

-448 PPEKLYSKPPNTS
+448 PPEILNSNPPNTS
-461 TANQHLYGIL
+461 TANQHLYGII

-477 KPPRGW
+477 KSPRGW
-483 VFPNNGKPLRIA
+483 VFPNNGKPLRIG

-523 EAAIALL
+523 EAAIELL
-530 PYPVPRTYLLY
+530 PYPVPRTYILY

-552 LVNEVVADKYDVAVG
+552 LVNEVVADNFDVAVG

-635 FNEEFRGPPRRQL
+635 FNQEFRGPPRRQL

-708 GIDSLVTSNEPIG
+708 GIDTLVASNELIG

-731 MVNELNI
+731 LVNELNI
-738 APSRIVPLKD
+738 APSRIKFLKD
-748 EEQYLSALQRGP
+748 EEQYLSALQLGP
-760 RNGGVAAIVDEL
+760 KDGGVAAIVDEL

-799 FAFQRDSPLAVDM
+799 FVCIPERLPFSCRHVDSYPA
-812 STAILQLSEEGE
+812 
-824 LEKIHR
+824 
-830 KWLNYKHE
+830 
-838 CSMQI
+838 
-843 SNSED
+843 
-848 SQLSLKSFWGLFL
+848 
-861 ICGITCFMALTV
+861 TV
-873 FFWRVFWQYQRLLPE
+873 
-888 NADEERAG
+888 
-896 EVSEPS
+896 
-902 SRPGRG
+902 
-908 LRAPSFKELIKVV
+908 
-921 DKKEAEIKEM
+921 
-931 LKQKSNK
+931 
-938 KLKATQ
+938 
-944 SAAGSSQSEREIPQI
+944 
-959 DKSSTI
+959 

>member
-1 MGFLMMIRGVSVAR
+1 MMRGVSMVKAMR
-15 AIRVVLLCVSVLW
+15 IILLCVSVLW
-28 VVPKECACRR
+28 IFPEECAGKS
-38 NYSRNSSSSLPP
+38 NFSRNSSSSTASPP
-50 TLSQRP
+50 LSQTP
-56 SSVNVGALFTYDSFI
+56 NSVNVGALFTYDSFI
-71 GKAAKPAIK
+71 GRAAKPAFK

-95 VKLNI
+95 TKLNI

-113 MGALQLMETKVVA
+113 MGALQLMETQVVA

-133 GIAHMIGYVANELHV
+133 SIAHMISYVANELHV
-148 PLLSFGATDPTL
+148 PLLSFAATDPTL

-167 FLRTTQNDY
+167 FLRTTQNDH
-176 FQMHAI
+176 FQMHAV
-182 ADFVS
+182 ADLVS

-204 RNGISV
+204 RNGVSV
-210 LGDVLA
+210 LGDALA
-216 KKRSRISY
+216 KKRARISH

-232 DSTFIED
+232 DATSIKD
-239 LLVSVNLMASRVFVV
+239 LLVSVNLMASRVYVV

-262 DVFRV
+262 NVFSV

-276 GYVWIATDW
+276 GYVWISTDW
-285 LPTAMDSMVPVDS
+285 LPTVLDSMGAVDTET
-298 DAMDLLQGVVAFRHY
+298 MDLLQGVVAFRHY
-313 TYESSV
+313 TAESDA
-319 KRHFMAR
+319 KRRFMER
-326 WKNLTND
+326 WRNLRPKE
-333 DGFNSYAMYAYDSV
+333 GLNSYALYAYDSV
-347 WLVARALDVFFKENN
+347 WLIARALDVFFRENN
-362 KVTFSNDPNL
+362 RVTFSNDPNL
-372 HKTNGS
+372 HKTKS
-378 AIQLSALSVFNE
+378 SSLRLSALSVFNE
-390 GEKFMKIILGM
+390 GERFLEIILGM
-401 NHTGVTGSIQ
+401 NHTGVTGPIR
-411 FDSDRNRVNPA
+411 FDSERNRVNPA
-422 YEVLNLVGTGPRRV
+422 YEVLNIEGTGPRRV

-448 PPEKLYSKPPNTS
+448 PPETLYSKPPNTS
-461 TANQHLYGIL
+461 TANQRLYGII

-483 VFPNNGKPLRIA
+483 VFPNNGKPLKIA
-495 VPNRVSYTDYVS
+495 VPNRVSYKDYVS

-523 EAAIALL
+523 EAAIELL
-530 PYPVPRTYLLY
+530 PYPVPRNYILY
-541 GDGKRNPSYDN
+541 GDGKKNPSYDN
-552 LVNEVVADKYDVAVG
+552 LINEVVADNFDVAVG

-574 RTRYVDFT
+574 RTRFVDFT

-627 MVWILEHR
+627 IVWILEHR
-635 FNEEFRGPPRRQL
+635 FNHEFRGPPRRQL

-697 LTVRQLTSRIE
+697 LTVQQLTSRIE
-708 GIDSLVTSNEPIG
+708 GIDSLITSNEPIG

-731 MVNELNI
+731 LVNELNI
-738 APSRIVPLKD
+738 SPHRIVPLRD
-748 EEQYLSALQRGP
+748 EEHYLSALQLGP
-760 RNGGVAAIVDEL
+760 KAGGVAAIVDEL

-782 NCKFR
+782 NCKYR

-843 SNSED
+843 QNSET

-861 ICGITCFMALTV
+861 ICGITCFIALTV
-873 FFWRVFWQYQRLLPE
+873 FFWRVFWQYQRLLPDTG
-888 NADEERAG
+888 DEER
-896 EVSEPS
+896 VSEVTEG
-902 SRPGRG
+902 SRSGRG
-908 LRAPSFKELIKVV
+908 LRAPSFKELVKIV
-921 DKKEAEIKEM
+921 DKREAEIKEI
-931 LKQKSNK
+931 LKQKSSN
-938 KLKATQ
+938 KLKSSQ
-944 SAAGSSQSEREIPQI
+944 SGAGSSHSQHSEIP
-959 DKSSTI
+959 